1 MNGILCI
8 VHFVPRIR
16 RDEYPFSGC
25 VEHKMVSATVGQ
37 LGSDGDGTGYG
48 DEHLLCFVM
57 RMLAAFYGL
66 RCCVSPEDPFDDKG
80 NLLFELRNGNMAF
93 FNISFAVEFN
103 QVGFW
108 GGVWFYDGC
117 GFCLAITQRGAK
129 DREGTQRI
137 FFAGLCEK
145 TLRSFA

>member
-1 MNGILCI
+1 LNGILCI

-57 RMLAAFYGL
+57 RMFAAFYGL
-66 RCCVSPEDPFDDKG
+66 RCCVSPEDPFDGKG
-80 NLLFELRNGNMAF
+80 YLLFELRNGNMAF
-93 FNISFAVEFN
+93 FNISFAVKFN
-103 QVGFW
+103 QVGFL
-108 GGVWFYDGC
+108 GGVWFYDGLHVLYLRAS
-117 GFCLAITQRGAK
+117 GLFKIASAFCEGLANYVFHRFDCT
-129 DREGTQRI
+129 
-137 FFAGLCEK
+137 
-145 TLRSFA
+145 